1 MELNKSHEVIV
12 LDDSSS
18 DLTDDEDESSG
29 MEDVEEVPGSDNI
42 SDSSGSSAP
51 QDPLLGGSNSSNSA
65 GGRSKKSKAADPS
78 ISMLIYTALVNSQKK
93 FGLTLKALKNVV
105 ENMGYD
111 TARKKSYFL
120 KLLRSLLAKG
130 QLIQLKAN
138 RYTRSF
144 KINPDY
150 VKSLP
155 VIKKNNPKNKR
166 LRNKKRAA
174 KSKARKTAKK

>member
-1 MELNKSHEVIV
+1 MELNESHEVII
-12 LDDSSS
+12 LDDDSS
-18 DLTDDEDESSG
+18 DLPDDEDESSR
-29 MEDVEEVPGSDNI
+29 MEDVEEATESDNVTGP
-42 SDSSGSSAP
+42 SGASAP
-51 QDPLLGGSNSSNSA
+51 QDLLLGGSNSSNSA
-65 GGRSKKSKAADPS
+65 GGRSKKSKAVDPS
-78 ISMLIYTALVNSQKK
+78 ISMLICTALANSQKK

-120 KLLRSLLAKG
+120 KSVRSMLAKG

-155 VIKKNNPKNKR
+155 VIKKNNPKSKR

-174 KSKARKTAKK
+174 KSKAWKNAKK